1 MRTIAPRYAFMPAL
15 GFCLVVV
22 LTLLGRASAS
32 AQSVT
37 LDDQTSGRSYLIA
50 FPDTTA
56 NRNDS
61 TLAPATES
69 VVSLLLFSP
78 VENSVRVRGSNFD
91 RTIMV
96 PAAKFVQVNLSDSV
110 TNTQGMFVT
119 VSGEASGNTFR
130 VEADEPIV
138 LYCHMMTRFGAE
150 AWAPVPVERW
160 GMEYYAAAIPGELA
174 VDFYRKE
181 VHTYTREDKTAP
193 AEILVIAAYDST
205 KVTIAPNGRLD
216 EYPRT
221 SVTLNAGQAYQVQS
235 YVDLK
240 ADSTGLPQVDLGGS
254 RITANKPIGVIS
266 GNTRASAVSDRQLI
280 TNNSLKNMMIEWLAP
295 ADQFGREFIS
305 LPTFDTRRL
314 TGDRN
319 EKVAEKRGSEYVRI
333 YGASDNTAT
342 HYHDT
347 AGVRD
352 ATIGRGGM
360 AEYRVYLPKPHYVL
374 AEKPAQVMMH
384 STAVVK
390 TNGPIAGSPASQ
402 SYDTWGPYMT
412 EVVPFEQWTTFAPFY
427 APISAYDTRHY
438 IDVVADTN
446 ALDRI
451 FDETGAPFD
460 FNQGRIAGTRF
471 MWGTMQ
477 IQTGATHYLESTDG
491 TRFHAVQ
498 YGLRQG
504 AESYRPEVPRKTF
517 AEYTELPGR
526 SYGLALAPG
535 RRILRSADVLQIDK
549 TGDACGSTVKIR
561 ATNPNPVGLLSAEFA
576 ADAVNARVVVR
587 TPLGWNDV
595 AGATQT
601 ELALLPIDPARDAS
615 GTLVITDRTGAQ
627 WIVPFS
633 YLGDRVD
640 ITPERRVDF
649 GEIGV
654 GKSRDSQVVITN
666 ALNRD
671 LTVKGVT
678 LRSGVQSFSITS
690 ITPALPAVLP
700 PGGSLRVIVRA
711 APASDKNLY
720 RDTVRVLLTCH
731 EVRLPLQIGPA
742 PPCVVVPDLNFDTL
756 TMGESRTLGLRICND
771 GHGTVNFSNPVG
783 TYVLTWLEQNFSVPS
798 ADLLRLAATA
808 LGPDECVTVPVT
820 YTAKQEGSFGAT
832 ARVWANTRQC
842 RDTSMWSVVVRRR
855 PNLGVESAAAVVADV
870 EAVPNPLTGMA
881 SIRLRLN
888 AAAHARLAVYDA
900 AGREIAV
907 LLDGAADAGEHVLRW
922 DAGAVASGL
931 YYCRVTAGA
940 RTITIPLLVW
950 R

>member
-1 MRTIAPRYAFMPAL
+1 MRPIARRFDRVPVLRF
-15 GFCLVVV
+15 GLVLL
-22 LTLLGRASAS
+22 LTLIGRASAS
-32 AQSVT
+32 AQDVA
-37 LDDQTSGRSYLIA
+37 LDDWTSGRSYVIA
-50 FPDTTA
+50 FPDTTV

-78 VENSVRVRGSNFD
+78 VENVVRVRGSNFD
-91 RTIMV
+91 RTITM

-119 VSGEASGNTFR
+119 TSGAVSGNTFR
-130 VEADEPIV
+130 IDADEPIV
-138 LYCHMMTRFGAE
+138 LYCYMMTRFGAE
-150 AWAPVPVERW
+150 AWAPVPMERW

-174 VDFYRKE
+174 VDFYRKD
-181 VHTYTREDKTAP
+181 VYTYTREDKTAP

-205 KVTIAPNGRLD
+205 RVTIAPNGRLD
-216 EYPRT
+216 EYPPT

-235 YVDLK
+235 YVDLN

-266 GNTRASAVSDRQLI
+266 GNTRASAISDRQLI

-295 ADQFGREFIS
+295 VDQFGREFVS

-333 YGASDNTAT
+333 YGASDGTAT
-342 HYHDT
+342 HYYDT

-390 TNGPIAGSPASQ
+390 TNGPIAGSPAGQ
-402 SYDTWGPYMT
+402 SYDTWGAYMT

-427 APISAYDTRHY
+427 APTSAYDTRRY
-438 IDVVADTN
+438 VDVVADTN
-446 ALDRI
+446 ALDQI
-451 FDETGAPFD
+451 YDETGAPFD

-471 MWGTMQ
+471 MWGTMP
-477 IQTGATHYLESTDG
+477 IQTGATHYLKSVDG
-491 TRFHAVQ
+491 TPFYAVQ

-504 AESYRPEVPRKTF
+504 VESYRPEEPRKTF
-517 AEYTELPGR
+517 AEYTELLGR
-526 SYGLALAPG
+526 SYGLASAPG
-535 RRILRSADVLQIDK
+535 RKILRSFDVLQIEK
-549 TGDACGSTVKIR
+549 TDDACGSTVRIR

-576 ADAVNARVVVR
+576 VDAVNARVVVR
-587 TPLGWNDV
+587 APLGWNDV

-601 ELALLPIDPARDAS
+601 EPALLPIDPAHDAS

-627 WIVPFS
+627 STVPFS

-640 ITPERRVDF
+640 LVPARRVDF

-666 ALNRD
+666 VLNRD
-671 LTVKGVT
+671 LTVKGAT
-678 LRSGVQSFSITS
+678 LRSGVQSFSIIS

-700 PGGSLRVIVRA
+700 PGGSVRVVVHA
-711 APASDKNLY
+711 APAVDKNLY
-720 RDTVRVLLTCH
+720 WDTIRVLLACH

-742 PPCVVVPDLNFDTL
+742 PPCVVVPDLSFDTL
-756 TMGESRTLGLRICND
+756 LVGEGRTLGLRICND

-783 TYVLTWLEQNFSVPS
+783 TYALT
-798 ADLLRLAATA
+798 
-808 LGPDECVTVPVT
+808 
-820 YTAKQEGSFGAT
+820 
-832 ARVWANTRQC
+832 
-842 RDTSMWSVVVRRR
+842 
-855 PNLGVESAAAVVADV
+855 
-870 EAVPNPLTGMA
+870 
-881 SIRLRLN
+881 
-888 AAAHARLAVYDA
+888 
-900 AGREIAV
+900 
-907 LLDGAADAGEHVLRW
+907 
-922 DAGAVASGL
+922 
-931 YYCRVTAGA
+931 
-940 RTITIPLLVW
+940 
-950 R
+950 